1 MFRKKTNT
9 PQIETSVGKAVNY
22 EVSLADVV
30 RRSERRAWFVAFSA
44 IFMALLLAGGYFLM
58 LPLKERTPFLVMAD
72 AYTGTATV
80 ARLRGDFSS
89 NSIIA
94 NDAVNKSNI
103 AHYVIARESYDAVQ
117 RDIRDWNVIYTMSSQ
132 PIATAYTFATYS
144 RNNPSS
150 LVATYGNGKAIRVE
164 IISITLLDS
173 TAATQG
179 PGSGGGDAAVR
190 FRRILV
196 DKTSG
201 GLSVL
206 DTRIANLR
214 YNYDKNLALDEKQRY
229 ENPLGFQVV
238 SYRVDSELT
247 SNPVLEQ
254 QVVNPAAAAPVQALP
269 PQTQPGASGA
279 PQGVPGQPLQGDPS
293 AQPLQ
298 PSVQPAQVP
307 GQFQPQQTVAPGSL
321 PAPPVSP
328 NNTTN
333 GVSNR

>member
-44 IFMALLLAGGYFLM
+44 IFMALLLAGGYFIM

-94 NDAVNKSNI
+94 NESVNRSNI
-103 AHYVIARESYDAVQ
+103 AHYVIARESFDAVQ
-117 RDIRDWNVIYTMSSQ
+117 RDIRDWTVIYTMSS
-132 PIATAYTFATYS
+132 PSVASAYTYAAYS
-144 RNNPSS
+144 RSNPAS
-150 LVATYGNGKAIRVE
+150 LVATYGNTKAIRVE
-164 IISITLLDS
+164 ITSITLLDN

-179 PGSGGGDAAVR
+179 PGTGGGDAAVR

-196 DKTSG
+196 DKSNG
-201 GLSVL
+201 ALSVL
-206 DTRIANLR
+206 DSRIANLR

-229 ENPLGFQVV
+229 ENPLGFQVI
-238 SYRVDSELT
+238 SYRVDSELV
-247 SNPVLEQ
+247 SNTVPAQ
-254 QVVNPAAAAPVQALP
+254 QVVNPAAAAPTQVVAPVLP
-269 PQTQPGASGA
+269 TGSPGAEVGF
-279 PQGVPGQPLQGDPS
+279 GQPSSIGPS
-293 AQPLQ
+293 GQPMQ

-307 GQFQPQQTVAPGSL
+307 GQLQPQQSVAPGAVPSQ
-321 PAPPVSP
+321 PAPP

-333 GVSNR
+333 GVINR